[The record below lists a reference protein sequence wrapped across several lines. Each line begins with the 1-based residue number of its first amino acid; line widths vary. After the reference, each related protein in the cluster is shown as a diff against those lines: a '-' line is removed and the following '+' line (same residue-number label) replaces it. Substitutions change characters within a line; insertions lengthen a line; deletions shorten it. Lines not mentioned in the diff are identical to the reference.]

1 MGVIFHSYS
10 SYRDKYKPECCNKN
24 NHKPISN
31 DWPINPS
38 PFAIN
43 SIYTCNIVSV
53 NAIRNYYMCTLV
65 NGLGFGQLYP
75 VYKEEA
81 DDNETFQKQKVSLWK
96 EANKNQTC

>member
-1 MGVIFHSYS
+1 
-10 SYRDKYKPECCNKN
+10 
-24 NHKPISN
+24 
-31 DWPINPS
+31 
-38 PFAIN
+38 
-43 SIYTCNIVSV
+43 
-53 NAIRNYYMCTLV
+53 MCTLV